1 MRENREFGKRTQVG
15 NSNETKREAKRKFFI
30 VCEGEKTEPIYFK
43 AVNELKQDIGIDYLI
58 DIILINRSLTE
69 NGWSNPKKILDTI
82 EKNIR
87 ESTSGIISY
96 RSIINN
102 ILDYLIEI
110 NEIYNIP
117 QARTS
122 LHQACANK
130 LNVSLDDEVVNT
142 EEVYLE
148 ILEVI
153 RFDNNFVN
161 VVDKVPEIIE
171 SGKITYEKDF
181 DELCLVVDR
190 DPETFT
196 QYDYVLEKCKANQYN
211 FYVTNPCF
219 EFWLLLHFEEVNKI
233 NREDLLMNK
242 KVNNKKRYTEIMLK
256 NYLSNYKK
264 EKYDAKKL
272 VKNIDIAITNQKNF
286 SEDINELKD
295 NLGSNL
301 GLLIEKMRGNIK

>member
-1 MRENREFGKRTQVG
+1 MRENREFAKRTQVG
-15 NSNETKREAKRKFFI
+15 NFDETKREAKRKFFI

-43 AVNELKQDIGIDYLI
+43 AVNELKQEIGIDYLI

-87 ESTSGIISY
+87 ESTSGVISY

-196 QYDYVLEKCKANQYN
+196 QYDYVLEKCKANKYN

-219 EFWLLLHFEEVNKI
+219 EFWFDMV
-233 NREDLLMNK
+233 
-242 KVNNKKRYTEIMLK
+242 
-256 NYLSNYKK
+256 
-264 EKYDAKKL
+264 
-272 VKNIDIAITNQKNF
+272 Q
-286 SEDINELKD
+286 
-295 NLGSNL
+295 
-301 GLLIEKMRGNIK
+301 